1 MNKNKKVKLRVS
13 LYMGLIGLI
22 LTFFFSALVDNTTN
36 NFLFK
41 ILIYLPISIV
51 TGLIWFIF
59 VFISI
64 SWYQALLETEK

>member
-13 LYMGLIGLI
+13 LYMGFIGLI

-41 ILIYLPISIV
+41 ILRYLPISIV